1 MTKSRP
7 PLRLSPITKNGNAAN
22 MKTLSTLSA
31 IAAALILT
39 ACASQAADDNQTEA
53 AKRKVAKVLF
63 IGDSITDGGWGNS
76 CGDMRPT
83 ADRNQTDMNHIFG
96 HSYMMLCASQI
107 QSQYPERD
115 IKCYNRGI
123 SGNTVYDLAARWDAD
138 AVALDA
144 DVVSILVG
152 TNDIEYYVGKEEGQ
166 PPFGIEKWDA
176 AYRGMLD
183 TLRCVKSDVAL
194 VLCTPFVGKVGWRG
208 DAPNF
213 GLRQSL
219 IDSLDNRVVKMAAE
233 YGATLVR
240 FDELF
245 AQLLRNQPRPDYWI
259 WDGVHPTPAGHRR
272 MADLWL
278 EKAGPLFQ

>member
-1 MTKSRP
+1 MVENKMKAFQT
-7 PLRLSPITKNGNAAN
+7 LITISA
-22 MKTLSTLSA
+22 TLA
-31 IAAALILT
+31 LT
-39 ACASQAADDNQTEA
+39 ACQSQTADDKPADSN
-53 AKRKVAKVLF
+53 KRKVAKVLF

-83 ADRNQTDMNHIFG
+83 AERNQTDMNHIYG

-123 SGNTVYDLAARWDAD
+123 SGNTVHDLAARWDYD

-144 DVVSILVG
+144 DLVSVLVG
-152 TNDIEYYVGKEEGQ
+152 TNDVEYYVGKEGQ
-166 PPFGIEKWDA
+166 LPFDIDKWDST
-176 AYRGMLD
+176 YRNMLD
-183 TLRCVKSDVAL
+183 TLRSVKSDVEL
-194 VLCTPFVGKVGWRG
+194 VLCAPFVGKSGWRG
-208 DAPNF
+208 EAPNF
-213 GLRQSL
+213 GQRQSL
-219 IDSLDNRVVKMAAE
+219 IDSLDNRVAIMAAD

-245 AQLLRNQPRPDYWI
+245 AELIKNQPRDDYWI

-278 EKAGPLFQ
+278 EKVAPLVQ